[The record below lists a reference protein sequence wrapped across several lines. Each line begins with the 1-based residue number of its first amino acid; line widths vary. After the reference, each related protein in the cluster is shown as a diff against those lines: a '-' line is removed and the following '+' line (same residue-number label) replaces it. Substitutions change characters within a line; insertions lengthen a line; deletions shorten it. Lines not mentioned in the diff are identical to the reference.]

1 MFTASDHL
9 YMSRALQLAE
19 RGLYTTS
26 PNPRVGCVIVNQ
38 QKIVGEGAHLK
49 SGEPHAEVYAL
60 QQAGAL
66 AKGATAYVTLEPC
79 SHHGRTPPCAD
90 ALLKAGIKTVIAAM
104 VDPNPLVAGQGLAY
118 LQSQGI
124 ATQSGLMQTQAQALN
139 PGFVTRMVHQKPWIR
154 CKVAASLD
162 GKTAMENGHS
172 QWVTSEAARQDVQ
185 HWRARSCAML
195 TGVGTVLADNP
206 RLTVRDMPN
215 ARQPLRVVVDS
226 TLRTPIEA
234 HILQD
239 SPTLIAYAQDPQQ
252 RAQQLKDLGVM
263 LFHAPNA
270 QGKVCLATLLRHL
283 ASLQMNE
290 VMVEAGQ
297 CLNGAL
303 MALKLIDELI
313 MYYAPKLMGGAAH
326 NMFAMPS
333 LLHMDQAIQLD
344 IQDIRQFGP
353 DIRLIAQPQYH
364 HALPYVD

>member
-1 MFTASDHL
+1 MFTASDHF

-49 SGEPHAEVYAL
+49 AGEPHAEVHAL

-66 AKGATAYVTLEPC
+66 AQGATAYVTLEPC

-90 ALLKAGIKTVIAAM
+90 ALLKAGVKTVIAAM

-139 PGFVTRMVHQKPWIR
+139 PGFVARMLHQTPWVR

-172 QWVTSEAARQDVQ
+172 QWVTSDAARQDVQ

-226 TLRTPIEA
+226 QLRTPLDA

-252 RAQQLKDLGVM
+252 RAQQLMDVGVM

-303 MALKLIDELI
+303 IALKLIDELI

-326 NMFAMPS
+326 NMFALPS
-333 LLHMDQAIQLD
+333 LQHMNQAIQLN

-364 HALPYVD
+364 HASPYVD

>member
-49 SGEPHAEVYAL
+49 AGEPHAEVHAL

-90 ALLKAGIKTVIAAM
+90 ALLKAGVKTVIAAM
-104 VDPNPLVAGQGLAY
+104 VDPNPLVSGQGLAY

-124 ATQSGLMQTQAQALN
+124 ATQSGLMQTQAKALN
-139 PGFVTRMVHQKPWIR
+139 PGFVTRMVHQKPWVR

-172 QWVTSEAARQDVQ
+172 HWVTSEAARQDVQ

-206 RLTVRDMPN
+206 RLTVRDIPN

-333 LLHMDQAIQLD
+333 LQHMDQAIQLD
-344 IQDIRQFGP
+344 IQDI
-353 DIRLIAQPQYH
+353 
-364 HALPYVD
+364 